1 MVSPDLF
8 ADWEEINDLNDLKE
22 TLGWKKK
29 KKKKRG

>member
-22 TLGWKKK
+22 TLVW
-29 KKKKRG
+29 